1 MGAAQ
6 LRREATSGE
15 TRILVIEDDPPIA
28 AGIVRGLTHAGFSVE
43 LATDGERGAALGLAE
58 PFALTVLD
66 LMLPGLGGF
75 AVLELWRE
83 RTSTPVIVLTARTDL
98 DARLRAF
105 ELGAVDYLPK
115 PFWVEELVARIRA
128 RLRLSVGA
136 PSRAVRWD
144 DVVLDLDART
154 VQVGGAALGLTA
166 HEFNVLAYMVERPG
180 RAVTRQQL
188 AEAALPAGGDRSDRT
203 VDSHIARIRRKLGRP
218 GGARLATVW
227 GIGYRF
233 DAPEDGP

>member
-1 MGAAQ
+1 M
-6 LRREATSGE
+6 RRESE
-15 TRILVIEDDPPIA
+15 TRILVVEDDPPIA

-58 PFALTVLD
+58 AFALTVLD
-66 LMLPGLGGF
+66 LMLPGRGGF
-75 AVLELWRE
+75 EVLELWRE

-128 RLRLSVGA
+128 RLRRTAGA
-136 PSRAVRWD
+136 PGRVVRWD
-144 DVVLDLDART
+144 DVVLDPGART
-154 VQVGGAALGLTA
+154 VQVGGAPLALTA

-180 RAVTRQQL
+180 RAVTRRQL
-188 AEAALPAGGDRSDRT
+188 AEATLPAGGDRSDRT
-203 VDSHIARIRRKLGRP
+203 IDSHIARIRRKLGRP
-218 GGARLATVW
+218 AGARLATVW

-233 DAPEDGP
+233 DVPEGEP

>member
-1 MGAAQ
+1 MGRDMHAG
-6 LRREATSGE
+6 EA
-15 TRILVIEDDPPIA
+15 RILVVEDDPPIA
-28 AGIVRGLTHAGFSVE
+28 AGIVRGLTHAGFAVE
-43 LATDGERGAALGLAE
+43 LASDGERGAAVGLTGD
-58 PFALTVLD
+58 FALAVLD
-66 LMLPGLGGF
+66 LMLPGQGGF
-75 AVLELWRE
+75 EVLAQWRG
-83 RTSTPVIVLTARTDL
+83 RISTPVIVLTARTDL
-98 DARLRAF
+98 ESRLRAF

-128 RLRLSVGA
+128 RLRIAAEA
-136 PSRAVRWD
+136 PGRSVRWD

-154 VQVGGAALGLTA
+154 VLLAGDPLGLTA

-203 VDSHIARIRRKLGRP
+203 VDSHIARIRRKLGKP
-218 GGARLATVW
+218 AGMRLATVW

-233 DAPEDGP
+233 DAPESAS

>member
-1 MGAAQ
+1 M
-6 LRREATSGE
+6 RRDPTAD

-28 AGIVRGLTHAGFSVE
+28 AGIVRGLTHVGFSVE
-43 LATDGERGAALGLAE
+43 LAADGERGAALGLAE

-66 LMLPGLGGF
+66 LMLPGQGGF
-75 AVLELWRE
+75 EVLGLWQG

-105 ELGAVDYLPK
+105 SLGAVDYLPK
-115 PFWVEELVARIRA
+115 PFWIEELVARIRA
-128 RLRLSVGA
+128 RLRLTA
-136 PSRAVRWD
+136 PTPGRAVRWD
-144 DVVLDLDART
+144 DIVLDLDART
-154 VQVGGAALGLTA
+154 VQVAGAPLALTA

-180 RAVTRQQL
+180 RPVTRRQL
-188 AEAALPAGGDRSDRT
+188 AEATLPAGGDRSDRT

-233 DAPEDGP
+233 DAPEGEP